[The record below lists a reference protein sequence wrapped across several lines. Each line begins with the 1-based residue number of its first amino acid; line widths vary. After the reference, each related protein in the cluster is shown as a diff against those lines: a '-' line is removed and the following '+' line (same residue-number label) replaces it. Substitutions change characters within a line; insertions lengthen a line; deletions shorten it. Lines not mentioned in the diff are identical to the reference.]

1 MSPLSKYKKPI
12 MLYVDDEPDNLASF
26 QALFRRDYTIR
37 LAESADEALAILR
50 NEEIHVLVTDQR
62 MPHVSGA
69 ALLEQVAT
77 EFPGVLRYMLTGYS
91 DFDPLV
97 DAINKGKV
105 QGYFPKPLNPKEFAE
120 RVARDLENRLLRE
133 RNEALLAELQKS
145 QEMLRQ
151 AHCLARIGI
160 WRWDRDADTIEWSD
174 ELWRIAGRDPGAEQ
188 LSFARL
194 GDFFSPPSMERL
206 RQAMDTALQGATP
219 YQLELEMLRPDGD
232 ICWVNAFGGPTRG
245 REGRI
250 IGLHGTVQDIT
261 ERKQAEIALRRAMEA
276 AEAANQAKSEFLA
289 NMSHEIRTPLNGI
302 LGMLQLIQTGAA
314 DPEQARYADIAI
326 QSGKRLTCLL
336 SDILDFSSM
345 EAGKMTLHAEPFDIR
360 EVLRHVEE
368 LLHPAHLQS
377 GAPLR
382 LCVDPALPARVKG
395 DATRV
400 QQVLTNLVGNA
411 LKFTDSGSVTLEA
424 CPLPPCRAGESRVLF
439 VVSDTGCGIP
449 DEKLETLFKPFVQA
463 STGYARSYQGAGLG
477 LSIVKR
483 LVELMGGS
491 IAVESEVGVGTTF
504 HVALPFTAVG
514 AL

>member
-1 MSPLSKYKKPI
+1 MSPLAKYKKPI
-12 MLYVDDEPDNLASF
+12 MLYVDDEPENLKSF

-120 RVARDLENRLLRE
+120 RVSRDLENRLLRE
-133 RNEALLAELQKS
+133 RNEALLSELQKS

-160 WRWDRDADTIEWSD
+160 WRWARDTDTIEWSD
-174 ELWRIAGRDPGAEQ
+174 ELWRIAGRQPGTEP
-188 LSFARL
+188 LSFAGL
-194 GDFFSPPSMERL
+194 GHFFSPPSMECL
-206 RQAMDTALQGATP
+206 RQAVDTALKSATP
-219 YQLELEMLRPDGD
+219 YQLELEMLRPDAD
-232 ICWVNAFGGPTRG
+232 VCWVNAFGGPTCD
-245 REGRI
+245 REGRV

-276 AEAANQAKSEFLA
+276 AEAANKAKSEFLA

-302 LGMLQLIQTGAA
+302 LGMLQLIQTSAA
-314 DPEQARYADIAI
+314 DAEQTRYADIAI
-326 QSGKRLTCLL
+326 QSSKRLTCLL

-360 EVLRHVEE
+360 EVLRHVED
-368 LLHPAHLQS
+368 LLHPVHLQS
-377 GAPLR
+377 GVPLS
-382 LCVDPALPARVKG
+382 LCVDPALPALVKG

-400 QQVLTNLVGNA
+400 QQVLMNLVGNA
-411 LKFTDSGSVTLEA
+411 LKFTASGSVTLEA
-424 CPLPPCRAGESRVLF
+424 YPLPSCRAAESRALF

-463 STGYARSYQGAGLG
+463 STGYSRSYQGAGLG

-504 HVALPFTAVG
+504 YVALPFAAVE
-514 AL
+514 AC

>member
-1 MSPLSKYKKPI
+1 MSPLAKYTKPL
-12 MLYVDDEPDNLASF
+12 MLYVDDEPENLKSF

-50 NEEIHVLVTDQR
+50 TEEIHVLVTDQR

-69 ALLEQVAT
+69 ALLEQAAE

-97 DAINKGKV
+97 DAINKGRV

-151 AHCLARIGI
+151 AHALARIGI
-160 WRWDRDADTIEWSD
+160 WRWDRDTDTIEWSD
-174 ELWRIAGRDPGAEQ
+174 ELWRIVGRAPGSEP

-194 GDFFSPPSMERL
+194 GHFFSPPGMERL
-206 RQAMDTALQGATP
+206 RQAVDTALQSATP
-219 YQLELEMLRPDGD
+219 YQLELEMLRPDAD
-232 ICWVNAFGGPTRG
+232 VRWVTAFGGPTRDRHG
-245 REGRI
+245 LI

-261 ERKQAEIALRRAMEA
+261 ERKRAEIALLRAMEA

-326 QSGKRLTCLL
+326 RSSKRLTCLL

-360 EVLRHVEE
+360 GVLRQVED
-368 LLHPAHLQS
+368 LLHPVHLQS
-377 GAPLR
+377 GVPLR
-382 LCVDPALPARVKG
+382 LYADPALPALVKG

-411 LKFTDSGSVTLEA
+411 LKFTESGSVALEA
-424 CPLPPCRAGESRVLF
+424 YPLPPRRAAESRALF
-439 VVSDTGCGIP
+439 VVADTGCGIP

-463 STGYARSYQGAGLG
+463 STGYSRSHQGAGLG

-504 HVALPFTAVG
+504 YVALPFTAVVP
-514 AL
+514 

>member
-1 MSPLSKYKKPI
+1 MSPLAKYKKPI

-37 LAESADEALAILR
+37 LAESADEALAVLR
-50 NEEIHVLVTDQR
+50 GEEIHVMVTDQR

-77 EFPGVLRYMLTGYS
+77 EFPDVLRYMLTGYS

-105 QGYFPKPLNPKEFAE
+105 QGYFPKPLNPKDFAE
-120 RVARDLENRLLRE
+120 RVARDLENRMLRE
-133 RNEALLAELQKS
+133 RNEALLEELQKS

-151 AHCLARIGI
+151 AHALSRIGI
-160 WRWDRDADTIEWSD
+160 WNWVRDTDAIEWSD
-174 ELWRIAGRDPGAEQ
+174 ELWRIAGRTPDSKP
-188 LSFARL
+188 LSFARMVH
-194 GDFFSPPSMERL
+194 FFSPPSMECL
-206 RQAMDTALQGATP
+206 RQAVDTALKSETP

-232 ICWVNAFGGPTRG
+232 ILWVNAFGGPTRD
-245 REGRI
+245 RKGRI
-250 IGLHGTVQDIT
+250 IGLHGTFQDIT
-261 ERKQAEIALRRAMEA
+261 ERKQAEITLRQAMQA

-302 LGMLQLIQTGAA
+302 LGMLQLLQTSAA
-314 DPEQARYADIAI
+314 DAEQAKYVDIAI
-326 QSGKRLTCLL
+326 RSSKRLTCLL
-336 SDILDFSSM
+336 SDILDSSSL
-345 EAGKMTLHAEPFDIR
+345 EAGKLTLHAEPFDIR
-360 EVLRHVEE
+360 EMLRQVEV
-368 LLHPAHLQS
+368 LLHPVHLHS
-377 GAPLR
+377 GVALR
-382 LCVDPALPARVKG
+382 LRADPALPPLVKG

-411 LKFTDSGSVTLEA
+411 LKFTASGSVTLEA
-424 CPLPPCRAGESRVLF
+424 YPLPPCRAAESRALF

-463 STGYARSYQGAGLG
+463 STGYSRSYQGAGLG

-491 IAVESEVGVGTTF
+491 IAVESEAGVGTTF
-504 HVALPFTAVG
+504 YVALPFTAVG
-514 AL
+514 AS

>member
-1 MSPLSKYKKPI
+1 
-12 MLYVDDEPDNLASF
+12 
-26 QALFRRDYTIR
+26 
-37 LAESADEALAILR
+37 
-50 NEEIHVLVTDQR
+50 
-62 MPHVSGA
+62 
-69 ALLEQVAT
+69 
-77 EFPGVLRYMLTGYS
+77 
-91 DFDPLV
+91 
-97 DAINKGKV
+97 
-105 QGYFPKPLNPKEFAE
+105 
-120 RVARDLENRLLRE
+120 
-133 RNEALLAELQKS
+133 
-145 QEMLRQ
+145 
-151 AHCLARIGI
+151 
-160 WRWDRDADTIEWSD
+160 
-174 ELWRIAGRDPGAEQ
+174 
-188 LSFARL
+188 
-194 GDFFSPPSMERL
+194 
-206 RQAMDTALQGATP
+206 
-219 YQLELEMLRPDGD
+219 
-232 ICWVNAFGGPTRG
+232 
-245 REGRI
+245 
-250 IGLHGTVQDIT
+250 
-261 ERKQAEIALRRAMEA
+261 
-276 AEAANQAKSEFLA
+276 
-289 NMSHEIRTPLNGI
+289 
-302 LGMLQLIQTGAA
+302 
-314 DPEQARYADIAI
+314 
-326 QSGKRLTCLL
+326 
-336 SDILDFSSM
+336 
-345 EAGKMTLHAEPFDIR
+345 MTLHAEPFDIR

-477 LSIVKR
+477 SSIVKR